1 MMLYKYVLRQ
11 ELSRL
16 KAIGNVREASALRA
30 LQSLHQRKYLQAYGI
45 QEVIP
50 KAHWRLHLPEQ
61 LEHMGRYH
69 DLQAMEKKH
78 QCYKDVA
85 SERFDTLT
93 RQTGFSKAV
102 LLRTLAQT
110 QFQVRQLVAKET
122 TGLLPPVSS
131 YVDASFVGKRS
142 KGLKFEGRSYY
153 VSDVVT
159 SPVPGIVAD
168 CRQVENGDYYIFVQ
182 PYDRA
187 PGFAST
193 LKGEMWTKNAAAKP
207 VPLRFRSGQPV
218 LCASFWSFED
228 NGLLVLP

>member
-1 MMLYKYVLRQ
+1 M
-11 ELSRL
+11 
-16 KAIGNVREASALRA
+16 
-30 LQSLHQRKYLQAYGI
+30 
-45 QEVIP
+45 
-50 KAHWRLHLPEQ
+50 
-61 LEHMGRYH
+61 
-69 DLQAMEKKH
+69 
-78 QCYKDVA
+78 
-85 SERFDTLT
+85 
-93 RQTGFSKAV
+93 
-102 LLRTLAQT
+102 
-110 QFQVRQLVAKET
+110 AKET

-193 LKGEMWTKNAAAKP
+193 LKGELWTKNAAAKP